1 MTKHVY
7 APSDIIKMKDAVSI
21 LRKLQEQ
28 IEDDNEAYGEID
40 GAMSG
45 IEMIID
51 RAEGEA
57 E

>member
-7 APSDIIKMKDAVSI
+7 TPSDIIKMKDAVSI

-28 IEDDNEAYGEID
+28 IEDDSEAYQAID
-40 GAMSG
+40 AAMSG

-51 RAEGEA
+51 SAEDEA
-57 E
+57 